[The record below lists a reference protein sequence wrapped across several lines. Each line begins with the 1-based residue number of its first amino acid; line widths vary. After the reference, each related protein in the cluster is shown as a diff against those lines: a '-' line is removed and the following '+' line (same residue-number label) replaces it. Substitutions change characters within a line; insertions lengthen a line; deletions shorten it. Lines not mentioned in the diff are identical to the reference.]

1 MAGRG
6 RRLSASGVDRGVVV
20 VEGKSYTYAYHSN
33 TWRLIFQ
40 PGLGGARD
48 SCARLLNGDFPDEA
62 TFARRISAACD
73 RAAAKELAPAQATA
87 VDAPSPL
94 HTRSPSKKR
103 VSELFNVSRDD
114 VPASFRTDRPRR
126 AASRPCPCRTRAS
139 SSSRSRSSART
150 RTKSRRSGSPSPPGS
165 STARP
170 RAAGAS
176 TSRNAAV
183 AALRRRR
190 RRAASRLARARRR
203 PTAAVD
209 TLQWDVLRRKAL
221 RHVGAARP

>member
-1 MAGRG
+1 MADRG
-6 RRLSASGVDRGVVV
+6 RRLNASSVDRGVVDV
-20 VEGKSYTYAYHSN
+20 DGKSYTYAYHSN

-73 RAAAKELAPAQATA
+73 RAAAKELAAAQATA

-150 RTKSRRSGSPSPPGS
+150 RTKSRRSGSPSPPKS
-165 STARP
+165 RASTRNEALPRP
-170 RAAGAS
+170 RTPWTTTRPARRPAGRHK
-176 TSRNAAV
+176 TSRPP
-183 AALRRRR
+183 RG
-190 RRAASRLARARRR
+190 RLGIA
-203 PTAAVD
+203 
-209 TLQWDVLRRKAL
+209 
-221 RHVGAARP
+221 